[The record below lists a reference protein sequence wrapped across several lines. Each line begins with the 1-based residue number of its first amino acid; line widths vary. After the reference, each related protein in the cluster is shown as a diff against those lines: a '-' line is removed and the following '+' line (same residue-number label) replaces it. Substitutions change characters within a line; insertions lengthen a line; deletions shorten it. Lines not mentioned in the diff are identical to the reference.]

1 MSPWV
6 ETIWIRHGRVQNL
19 RYHQARFD
27 ATRRAHY
34 ESVPPISLSP
44 LISRNHPTADTK
56 CRILYTD
63 TILDIQYSPY
73 EWRSIRTLAIVEQ
86 NTITYPYKSLHRPEL
101 DTLFSRRGSADEILI
116 LRNGL
121 FTDAYYFNIV
131 FKNDNGLFTPKT
143 PLLPGT
149 MRQKLID
156 SGIIRP
162 MDISVDD
169 LPKYHSIHLINAFNP
184 LGRSQGLGAMGGNY
198 EWGNDELRMV

>member
-44 LISRNHPTADTK
+44 LILRDHTSADIK
-56 CRILYTD
+56 CRIIYTD

-73 EWRSIRTLAIVEQ
+73 EWRPIRKLTIVEH

-101 DTLFSRRGSADEILI
+101 DTLFSQRGSADEILI

-131 FKNDNGLFTPKT
+131 FKNENGFFTPKT

-156 SGIIRP
+156 KGVIRT
-162 MDISVDD
+162 MDISLDD
-169 LPKYHSIHLINAFNP
+169 LSTFQSIHLINAFNP
-184 LGRSQGLGAMGGNY
+184 LGRFQGLGARGG
-198 EWGNDELRMV
+198 VVS

>member
-6 ETIWIRHGRVQNL
+6 ETIWIRNGRVQNL

-44 LISRNHPTADTK
+44 LISRQHPFTDTK
-56 CRILYTD
+56 CRIIYTD
-63 TILDIQYSPY
+63 TIQDIQYSAY
-73 EWRSIRTLAIVEQ
+73 EWRPIRILAIVEH
-86 NTITYPYKSLHRPEL
+86 NSITYPYKSLHRPEL

-116 LRNGL
+116 VKNGL
-121 FTDAYYFNIV
+121 FTDAYYYNLV
-131 FKNDNGLFTPKT
+131 FQNDKGLFTPKT

-156 SGIIRP
+156 SAIIRP

-169 LPKYHSIHLINAFNP
+169 HSKFQSIHLINAFNP
-184 LGRSQGLGAMGGNY
+184 LGRSQGLGARGGNY
-198 EWGNDELRMV
+198 ELRIENYGV